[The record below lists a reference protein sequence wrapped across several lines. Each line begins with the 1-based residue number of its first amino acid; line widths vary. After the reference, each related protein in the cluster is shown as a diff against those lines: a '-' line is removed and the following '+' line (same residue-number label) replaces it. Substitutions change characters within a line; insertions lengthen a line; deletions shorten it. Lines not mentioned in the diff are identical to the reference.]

1 MRESA
6 EMVVL
11 QPPEAR
17 LDQTLPCL
25 RHNISLCVLLFFF
38 FPYGFFR
45 WVNFLSVKRYRGFL
59 RQKSNPEGFPSLATQ
74 NRLQDDSNEKIGQ
87 CRVFT
92 TKDWEDR
99 VVLILIASR
108 F

>member
-1 MRESA
+1 
-6 EMVVL
+6 MVVL

-17 LDQTLPCL
+17 LGQTLPCL

-92 TKDWEDR
+92 TKEWEDR